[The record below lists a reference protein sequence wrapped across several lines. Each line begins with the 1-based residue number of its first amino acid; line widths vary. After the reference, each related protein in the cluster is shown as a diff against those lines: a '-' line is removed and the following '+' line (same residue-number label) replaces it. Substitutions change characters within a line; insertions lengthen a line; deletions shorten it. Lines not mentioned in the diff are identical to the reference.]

1 MVLSAFHITSEKSIS
16 KIYQCLQ
23 VYLMTSLLE
32 LADKWRAYL
41 AFSSAGV
48 RSVKNLACFLVFW
61 SIWKYKVTVQEVTC
75 KILRSVWL
83 FPVWKSL
90 VLYRLTFDGQKLR
103 QQ

>member
-32 LADKWRAYL
+32 LADKWRVYL

-48 RSVKNLACFLVFW
+48 RSVKNLACFLVFLEYMEIQGD
-61 SIWKYKVTVQEVTC
+61 SS
-75 KILRSVWL
+75 R
-83 FPVWKSL
+83 
-90 VLYRLTFDGQKLR
+90 GNM
-103 QQ
+103 